1 MKNNIYQKLKSACE
15 KSDIVEK
22 AEKKRGMIYNPLLHD
37 AVSEVAMKTLIK
49 NNLYCYCTY
58 EDTKIGENFVG
69 ITCNMIVVDID
80 NTDSKIEI
88 KTSAIDKKD
97 RYGLGGAMSYSRKY
111 AFLSLLNLATGI
123 KDDKEEVQDSET
135 GFAAEPLYNNSK
147 KTNQPTSQKIDD
159 TYIVTEIA
167 RIEELIGKENS
178 KSLRSDLENL
188 KTRIYKANKWDNF
201 VKSDGF
207 KKYNLLVEKTK
218 PNKQRS

>member
-1 MKNNIYQKLKSACE
+1 
-15 KSDIVEK
+15 
-22 AEKKRGMIYNPLLHD
+22 
-37 AVSEVAMKTLIK
+37 
-49 NNLYCYCTY
+49 
-58 EDTKIGENFVG
+58 
-69 ITCNMIVVDID
+69 MIVVDID